1 MEEYE
6 VVKYQPKFY
15 INHIYTKE
23 EWISRFDIGSTFN
36 GKLFEMTEYQR
47 VEDNYVNFI
56 KDILAASGCNYFY
69 VEYSELNPKWAYK
82 HIKKSPFFDYDKKLV
97 DCVYNV
103 AKHRRF
109 KVSYIDLVARLCLR
123 EYAYLI
129 LSNKSKHFSVRFG
142 YDYYMYI
149 GTNLP
154 KSYLEAVAL
163 RLDLHVDP
171 R

>member
-1 MEEYE
+1 MKEFT
-6 VVKYQPKFY
+6 VVKYKPEFY
-15 INHIYTKE
+15 VDGIYTKK
-23 EWISRFDIGSTFN
+23 EWISRYDIGSIFD
-36 GKLFEMTEYQR
+36 GKLFEMAEYQR

-69 VEYSELNPKWAYK
+69 VEYSELKPKWAYK
-82 HIKKSPFFDYDKKLV
+82 RIKKDPFYKYDKKLV

-103 AKHRRF
+103 AKRRRF

-149 GTNLP
+149 GTNLS

-163 RLDLHVDP
+163 RYDLHVNP